1 MLILKAINGEQ
12 ILQQKNNNNCKK
24 QFDFDLSLNWFKI
37 STIVKKN
44 SPILVILKQKSTK
57 VINATTDGASCV
69 SNER

>member
-12 ILQQKNNNNCKK
+12 ILQQKKIKNGKK

-44 SPILVILKQKSTK
+44 SPILVILKQKST
-57 VINATTDGASCV
+57 NH
-69 SNER
+69 